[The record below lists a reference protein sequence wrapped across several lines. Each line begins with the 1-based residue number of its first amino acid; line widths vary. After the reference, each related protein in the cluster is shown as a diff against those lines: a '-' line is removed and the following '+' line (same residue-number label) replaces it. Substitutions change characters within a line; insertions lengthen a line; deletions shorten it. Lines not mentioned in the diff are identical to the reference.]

1 MTTDQMFLVIVAL
14 LVLNLAV
21 MLLYRHDKVR
31 ARKGGRRVPESTLLW
46 AALAAPFG
54 AACGMRA
61 FHHKTRHRKFLLVY
75 AFMAFQIA
83 LIIYILLML

>member
-1 MTTDQMFLVIVAL
+1 MTSVQMLLILVTL
-14 LVLNLAV
+14 FVLNLAV

-46 AALAAPFG
+46 AALVAPFG
-54 AACGMRA
+54 AVYGMRA

-75 AFMAFQIA
+75 TFMAFQIA
-83 LIIYILLML
+83 LITYLLLML